1 MAGEH
6 VKVNIGPAP
15 LKNMVVHEKQKKWD
29 SSKRENLVKGIWF
42 YCCYLFMCL
51 SQNKQQAWLRD
62 GHSDPTENKIL
73 RSSYEE
79 RRKQKDRGPQE
90 AHKVGASR
98 APAGEFV
105 LRGKLEMGAE
115 LRLDSN

>member
-51 SQNKQQAWLRD
+51 S
-62 GHSDPTENKIL
+62 
-73 RSSYEE
+73 
-79 RRKQKDRGPQE
+79 
-90 AHKVGASR
+90 
-98 APAGEFV
+98 
-105 LRGKLEMGAE
+105 
-115 LRLDSN
+115 